1 MTDERPRVLWLIKGL
16 GPGGAER
23 LLVHHARLA
32 DHDRFAYEAAY
43 VVPVKSHHVADLTDA
58 GVTVHGPPPGGASP
72 RAWPRWLGSLLAE
85 RRPAVVHTHSPALA
99 PLART
104 FTRVPGAHRAAHVYT
119 EHNSLSIY
127 RPATRAL
134 DAATMRLDRHVWAVS
149 ADVRRSIGRVWR
161 HQVEVLHHG
170 VDLDAVRAA
179 ATADVRAE
187 LGIGDDE
194 VVVTMVAN
202 LRPQKDHA
210 NALDAV
216 ERLAPDGPP
225 TRLLL
230 VGQGPLLDDVRRD
243 VARRRLD
250 DRVLVLGQRDDVPA
264 VLAASDLLLL
274 ASRQEGLPV
283 AVMEAF
289 ALGLP
294 VVSTAVGG
302 VPEAVRDGIEGFLV
316 PPKDPVA
323 LAAAM
328 DRLRC
333 DVGLRARLGRSSADR
348 ATAFDAARA
357 VARVEAVYGAL
368 ASGAPVP
375 DPAI

>member
-1 MTDERPRVLWLIKGL
+1 
-16 GPGGAER
+16 
-23 LLVHHARLA
+23 
-32 DHDRFAYEAAY
+32 
-43 VVPVKSHHVADLTDA
+43 
-58 GVTVHGPPPGGASP
+58 
-72 RAWPRWLGSLLAE
+72 
-85 RRPAVVHTHSPALA
+85 
-99 PLART
+99 
-104 FTRVPGAHRAAHVYT
+104 
-119 EHNSLSIY
+119 
-127 RPATRAL
+127 
-134 DAATMRLDRHVWAVS
+134 
-149 ADVRRSIGRVWR
+149 
-161 HQVEVLHHG
+161 
-170 VDLDAVRAA
+170 
-179 ATADVRAE
+179 
-187 LGIGDDE
+187 
-194 VVVTMVAN
+194 
-202 LRPQKDHA
+202 
-210 NALDAV
+210 
-216 ERLAPDGPP
+216 
-225 TRLLL
+225 
-230 VGQGPLLDDVRRD
+230 
-243 VARRRLD
+243 LD

-316 PPKDPVA
+316 PPRDPVA